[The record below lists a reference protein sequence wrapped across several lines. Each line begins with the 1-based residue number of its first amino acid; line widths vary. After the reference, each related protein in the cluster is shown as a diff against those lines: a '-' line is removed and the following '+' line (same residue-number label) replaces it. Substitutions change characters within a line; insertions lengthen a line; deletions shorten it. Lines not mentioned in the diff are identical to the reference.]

1 MSRNKNC
8 RGALT
13 PHVTVAACRQL
24 ARQIRNRYWHAKRL
38 RRCRPRYRSPL
49 CGSVPQPRP
58 GGRITLLHGPG
69 RARSVR
75 FPVRRDAEAA
85 TLRRTGHGERL
96 LVFLL
101 LPSNQVAR
109 PPEDARL
116 RDGYLEGRFSIRL
129 RRRGGVRGRG
139 GAQCSGHRRF
149 DAYPLDTQ
157 GSAEAILRPVD
168 RSSPHRRCTFY
179 RDIVRDF
186 ITWRPKSSE
195 DAVVLF
201 HDTAVEGAAFGV
213 KKFFAE
219 PAVRHPSIEF
229 YRGYGLGSAQHRTG
243 GARAAT
249 RRIALPSPP
258 GSGGLCFPWCRVD
271 GAISASR

>member
-1 MSRNKNC
+1 MANGVLC
-8 RGALT
+8 FCFCQA
-13 PHVTVAACRQL
+13 
-24 ARQIRNRYWHAKRL
+24 IR
-38 RRCRPRYRSPL
+38 
-49 CGSVPQPRP
+49 
-58 GGRITLLHGPG
+58 
-69 RARSVR
+69 
-75 FPVRRDAEAA
+75 
-85 TLRRTGHGERL
+85 
-96 LVFLL
+96 
-101 LPSNQVAR
+101 VAR
-109 PPEDARL
+109 PPEDARP
-116 RDGYLEGRFSIRL
+116 RDRYLEGRFSIRL
-129 RRRGGVRGRG
+129 LRRGGVRGRG

-168 RSSPHRRCTFY
+168 RSSAHRRCTFY
-179 RDIVRDF
+179 LDIVRDF

-243 GARAAT
+243 GARAAS
-249 RRIALPSPP
+249 RRIARPSSPD
-258 GSGGLCFPWCRVD
+258 SRCLCFPQCRVD